1 MEQLTIGAVAKRA
14 GVRPSAIRYYESA
27 GVLAPARRVGGQRRY
42 EVDVLTHLAVI
53 RAAQALGFT
62 VAEMRELFAGFPDET
77 PSSERWHAL
86 ARRKMAEL
94 EALIARAKSM
104 RGVLQES
111 LTCGC
116 VSFVDCEF
124 VHTERG

>member
-1 MEQLTIGAVAKRA
+1 
-14 GVRPSAIRYYESA
+14 
-27 GVLAPARRVGGQRRY
+27 
-42 EVDVLTHLAVI
+42 
-53 RAAQALGFT
+53 
-62 VAEMRELFAGFPDET
+62 MRELFAGFPDET
-77 PSSERWHAL
+77 PSSERWHVH

-94 EALIARAKSM
+94 EALIARAKGI